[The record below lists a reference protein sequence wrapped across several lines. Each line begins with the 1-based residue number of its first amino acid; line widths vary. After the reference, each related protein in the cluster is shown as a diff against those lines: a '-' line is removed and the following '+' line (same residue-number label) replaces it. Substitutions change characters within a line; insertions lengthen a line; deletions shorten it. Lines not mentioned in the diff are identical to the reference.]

1 MTLAA
6 GTRLGPYE
14 ILSPLGAGGMG
25 EVYRAKDTRLSREV
39 AIKVLPESLASDQER
54 LKRFEKEARSASA
67 LNHPNIVT
75 IHDIGSESGVSYIAM
90 ELVEG
95 TTLRE
100 SLASGPLPIK
110 KMLQIAPQIAEGLAR
125 AHEAGIVHRDLKPE
139 NVMVKRDGLVK
150 ILDFGLAKLSSTGSG
165 SDEGSQLPTMTG
177 TTPGVIVGTVGYM
190 SPEQAG
196 GRPLD
201 FRSDQFSLGAI
212 LYEMAT
218 GRRAF
223 ARATAVET
231 LAAIVREEPASLGS
245 ARPDIP
251 APLRWV
257 AERCLA
263 KDPRERYAST
273 EDLARDLV
281 NLRDRVV
288 ESTSSASPALEAPSL
303 WRRRTLVT
311 GWFLSALF
319 LVLLLFVAFRAKRA
333 PPVPTGAEATITQLT
348 NSNEGEYS
356 GAISPDGR
364 QFAFVS
370 EKGGSPD
377 IWVRQVSGG
386 ESFRITRDAAA
397 ETDLVYAP
405 DGESLYYTTLESE
418 RPIIWRIPA
427 LGGTPR
433 KVVDGARYPSPAT
446 DGRRLACVR
455 SVGPDFLMWVGRG
468 SIEID
473 GADGTRGRKLYEGAG
488 IGPISWSPDGRRIAF
503 NQGDFFE
510 ARNLHIL
517 DVESARE
524 RSVTHYP
531 LGGVFSQAWLPDGK
545 SLVIS
550 RWPHALGSSA
560 DLLVAT
566 DEGEPLRRLTLAV
579 GTRFVHPV
587 VAANGKRLIAT
598 TETDQHE
605 VWRIP
610 LGPDPES
617 NGRNAVRLLDS
628 SGDPF
633 WAQVS
638 RDGTTV
644 LFNSTASGSRN
655 LWTMPLDGNAS
666 SRQVTF
672 LSGNV
677 LTHSSLSP
685 DGSRVA
691 YASHQTGASKIWTAN
706 VDGSNAVELTDGPA
720 QDFWPIWSNDGRWVA
735 FGSLRGGEPQ
745 LWKVPSTGGQA
756 VPITREG
763 GFRGDWSPVDNR
775 IVFWKAGELQVVD
788 ADSGKVLLRV
798 PAGDLVLTLPVWSPD
813 GRSFSAMREEPHD
826 NSSLWIFDA
835 KTGERRLAAL
845 LPPGFHTIF
854 RAGWTRDGQSLI
866 VNRNKTISHIVLLEN
881 F

>member
-1 MTLAA
+1 
-6 GTRLGPYE
+6 
-14 ILSPLGAGGMG
+14 MG
-25 EVYRAKDTRLSREV
+25 EVYRARDTRLGRDV
-39 AIKVLPESLASDQER
+39 AVKVLPEALASDVER
-54 LKRFEKEARSASA
+54 LRRFEKEARSASA
-67 LNHPNIVT
+67 LNHQNIVT

-90 ELVEG
+90 ELVDG
-95 TTLRE
+95 ATLRE
-100 SLASGPLPIK
+100 LLAGGPLPIK
-110 KMLQIAPQIAEGLAR
+110 RLLQIAPQVAEGLAR
-125 AHEAGIVHRDLKPE
+125 AHDAGIVHRDLKPE
-139 NVMVKRDGLVK
+139 NVMLKKDGLVK

-201 FRSDQFSLGAI
+201 FRSDQFAFGAI

-245 ARPDIP
+245 ARPGTP

-257 AERCLA
+257 VERCLA

-281 NLRDRVV
+281 NLRERAA
-288 ESTSSASPALEAPSL
+288 ESTSSASSAVEAPSP
-303 WRRRTLVT
+303 WRSRAMLA
-311 GWFLSALF
+311 GWVLSALF
-319 LVLLLFVAFRAKRA
+319 LALFLFTAFRARRA
-333 PPVPTGAEATITQLT
+333 PPTPTGAEATITQLT
-348 NSNEGEYS
+348 NSVEGETS

-386 ESFRITRDAAA
+386 EPLRITRDDAA
-397 ETDLVYAP
+397 ETDLVYSP
-405 DGESLYYTTLESE
+405 DGESLYYATLGPEA
-418 RPIIWRIPA
+418 PVIWRIPA

-433 KVVDGARYPSPAT
+433 KIVEGARYPSPAA
-446 DGRRLACVR
+446 DGKRLACVR
-455 SVGPDFLMWVGRG
+455 LLGPDRS
-468 SIEID
+468 SIQIGDTD
-473 GADGTRGRKLYEGAG
+473 GAGSRKFYEGAG
-488 IGPISWSPDGRRIAF
+488 IGPISWSPDGRRLAF
-503 NQGDFFE
+503 SQAGFFE

-524 RSVTHYP
+524 RSVTRYP
-531 LGGVFSQAWLPDGK
+531 LGGVHSQAWLPDGR

-550 RWPHALGSSA
+550 RWSHALGSSA
-560 DLLVAT
+560 DLLVVS

-579 GTRFVHPV
+579 GTRFDDPA
-587 VAANGKRLIAT
+587 VAANGTRLVAT
-598 TETDQHE
+598 TQTEQHE

-610 LGPDPES
+610 LGPDPEA

-655 LWTMPLDGNAS
+655 LWTMPLDGSAS
-666 SRQVTF
+666 PRQITF

-691 YASHQTGASKIWTAN
+691 YASHQTGASKIWVAN
-706 VDGSNAVELTDGPA
+706 VDGSNAVQVTDGPA
-720 QDFWPIWSNDGRWVA
+720 QDFWPIWSNDARWVA
-735 FGSLRGGEPQ
+735 FGSLRGGDPQ
-745 LWKVPSTGGQA
+745 IWKVPSTGGQA
-756 VPITREG
+756 TPITHEG

-775 IVFWKAGELQVVD
+775 IVFWKAGQLQVAE

-798 PAGDLVLTLPVWSPD
+798 PAGDLFLTLPVWSPD
-813 GRSFSAMREEPHD
+813 GRYFSAMREEPHD

-835 KTGERRLAAL
+835 KSGERRLAAL
-845 LPPGFHTIF
+845 LPPGFHTLF
-854 RAGWTRDGQSLI
+854 RAGWGSDGRSLI
-866 VNRNKTISHIVLLEN
+866 VNRNKAISHIVLLEN